1 MHKWLKVSI
10 FPTAHDLDLERS
22 FFAYL
27 YDMAVIKARTKVLL
41 VSQKRFQDKYL
52 YFLAILCMSFC
63 TGIFGWCWVLWLLVF
78 TSGWFRTT
86 WSMGSTF
93 TGLAF
98 KSVFVARALSVKY
111 GRPQRLLLPLLLRTR
126 FALQMKLLLGDGL
139 DCIFKKNICTI
150 YTIYFPE
157 EPIEEN
163 PNPART
169 T

>member
-93 TGLAF
+93 TGL
-98 KSVFVARALSVKY
+98 SVKY

-126 FALQMKLLLGDGL
+126 FALQMKLFLGDGL